1 MSSFMAN
8 TIDDLVALHNDARR
22 NKWLWKASPLVKND
36 KLMLYAQNWANKMA
50 SGKGLV
56 HSSMKDIMSLGFSSV
71 AENIAVGQKSTEEVM
86 RTWLNSSGHKRNILN
101 GSFTDIGCGMSL
113 SSSGK
118 LFWCVCFG
126 KI

>member
-1 MSSFMAN
+1 MSDFMDN
-8 TIDDLVALHNDARR
+8 TIEHLVILHNDARR

-36 KLMLYAQNWANKMA
+36 TLMLYAQTWANKMA

-56 HSSMKDIMSLGFSSV
+56 HSNMKDIMSLGFSSV

-86 RTWLNSSGHKRNILN
+86 TTWLNSSGHRRNILN

-118 LFWCVCFG
+118 LFWCVCFA
-126 KI
+126 KS